1 MIRERGSEKSITQYL
16 LVIAAFVIGISLLLA
31 MPVEPIT
38 W

>member
-1 MIRERGSEKSITQYL
+1 MMRERSSEKSITQYL
-16 LVIAAFVIGISLLLA
+16 LVIAALVIGISILLA